1 MIIYNK
7 GENMKKKL
15 KIKKTAYLIIIIIL
29 LIVLLILNPTKNNK
43 NQSNGNQSTSKEETF
58 ISNIK
63 KIDYYNNEYLE
74 RYIKYQ
80 ENNPSMDSKQ
90 IIKNVNMNLDQKKY
104 EYTIKAKNLNTNKIL
119 VNKYYYLDENY
130 VPNNLEEI
138 DKEYSKGGI
147 KLVKEAKEAF
157 QELSKKARESNLNI
171 IAMSAYRSYQYQV
184 TLYNNYVKQDG
195 KEEADAYS
203 ARPGYSEHQT
213 GLATD
218 VYNQKETYTNFEK
231 TEEFKWMQENAY
243 KFGFILR
250 FPKGKEEETGY
261 QYESWHYR
269 YVGKEAAKYI
279 KENNITF
286 EEYYATKIKD

>member
-104 EYTIKAKNLNTNKIL
+104 EYTIKAKNLNTSKIL

-269 YVGKEAAKYI
+269 YVGIDVATYI
-279 KENNITF
+279 KNNNISL
-286 EEYYATKIKD
+286 EEYIATK

>member
-1 MIIYNK
+1 
-7 GENMKKKL
+7 MKKKL

-104 EYTIKAKNLNTNKIL
+104 EYTIKAKNLNTSKIL

-203 ARPGYSEHQT
+203 ARPGHSEHQT

>member
-1 MIIYNK
+1 
-7 GENMKKKL
+7 MKKKL

>member
-7 GENMKKKL
+7 KKKKKKKL

-104 EYTIKAKNLNTNKIL
+104 EYTIKAKNLNTSKIL

>member
-1 MIIYNK
+1 
-7 GENMKKKL
+7 MKKKL

-104 EYTIKAKNLNTNKIL
+104 EYTIKAKNLNTSKIL

>member
-1 MIIYNK
+1 
-7 GENMKKKL
+7 MKKKL

-203 ARPGYSEHQT
+203 ARPGHSEHQT